1 MCLTYGHKS
10 ESVRKMRRMKRGE
23 VEFVAEII
31 CSGGYIFARHTGRG
45 ESTVQRQR
53 ETGATVA
60 AYKSNSCI

>member
-1 MCLTYGHKS
+1 
-10 ESVRKMRRMKRGE
+10 VRKMRRMKRGE

-45 ESTVQRQR
+45 ESTVPRQR